1 MIAMETAQQT
11 AQRVKRRR
19 STVAVL
25 AGAAV
30 LVAGAAGLLT
40 LVLSAGNQGPPP
52 PPGPAG
58 RAMAAVGAV
67 GAGSPASASDLGA
80 LIGDRRTW
88 LRRHPHDDSSWAV
101 LGSAYLERGRWT
113 GDPGDYPLAERA
125 LRRSL
130 SVRPEESGNLDAMV
144 GLAALAHARGD
155 YRVAKHYGEMV
166 RARSP
171 QRWTTYAVLSDAYS
185 RLGDQKAATTAVEK
199 LGALGAAPGYTVGRL
214 SAEVYWNRGWRED
227 AAAALSDATALA
239 ATPAEKAAGLNR
251 MGDLAW
257 ERGEA
262 QEALGHYETALGVAP
277 GHGRALAGRARVLAS
292 LGLTDE
298 AERVYR
304 AALAALPVPELGLEY
319 GELLESRGKAD
330 EAAEQY
336 ALVRARVTLGA
347 VRGRTGSDSGS
358 GPGSGAGSGELLL
371 GLLDAD
377 HGDPGAAVARLRA
390 EWKRHPNAYVADA
403 LGWALYRDGDSDGEE
418 ALKYARKATDQ
429 GLRSAVFLYHLGE
442 IEMHLGKDG
451 AARRHLAEA
460 LRVNPSFSPLLAPR
474 AREALGALGEPAE
487 GGPRDVYGRA
497 PTVRAAQR

>member
-1 MIAMETAQQT
+1 METAQQT
-11 AQRVKRRR
+11 AQPVKRRR

-30 LVAGAAGLLT
+30 LVAVAAGLLT
-40 LVLSAGNQGPPP
+40 LVLVAGNQGPPP
-52 PPGPAG
+52 PPGPVG

-125 LRRSL
+125 LRHSL
-130 SVRPEESGNLDAMV
+130 SVRPEANGNLDALV
-144 GLAALAHARGD
+144 GLAALAHERGD
-155 YRVAKHYGEMV
+155 YRAAKHYGEMV

-171 QRWTTYAVLSDAYS
+171 QRWTAYAVLSDAYS
-185 RLGDQKAATTAVEK
+185 RLGDQKAAAGAVEK
-199 LGALGAAPGYTVGRL
+199 LGALGAGPGYTVGRL

-227 AAAALSDATALA
+227 AAATLSDATALA

-262 QEALGHYETALGVAP
+262 QEALGHYETALGVVP

-298 AERVYR
+298 AEHMYR

-336 ALVRARVTLGA
+336 TLVRARVALGA
-347 VRGRTGSDSGS
+347 ARGGTGSGS
-358 GPGSGAGSGELLL
+358 GPGSGAGSGVLLL

-377 HGDPGAAVARLRA
+377 HRDPGAAVARLRA

-403 LGWALYRDGDSDGEE
+403 LGWALYREGESDGKE

-429 GLRSAVFLYHLGE
+429 GLRNAVFLYHLGA
-442 IEMHLGKDG
+442 IEKHLGKDG
-451 AARRHLAEA
+451 AARRHLEEA

-497 PTVRAAQR
+497 NTVPTAQG